1 MKKVLALLLFVGLG
15 SAAFAQA
22 QQAPAAPAVDKNK
35 GQFKFEKE
43 LHDFGTVIEGE
54 MATYEFTFTNTGKE
68 PIIISNVA
76 ASCGCTT
83 PSWTREP
90 VMPGKKG
97 SIKAVYNSQ
106 SRPGPFNKQITITSN
121 AATPTKVLTI
131 KGNVDRQPAGVPENK
146 PSASPVTKP

>member
-1 MKKVLALLLFVGLG
+1 MKKVLALLLFVGMG
-15 SAAFAQA
+15 SAALA
-22 QQAPAAPAVDKNK
+22 QAPAAATENKNK
-35 GQFKFEKE
+35 GEMKFEKE
-43 LHDFGTVIEGE
+43 LHDFGTVTEGE
-54 MATYEFTFTNTGKE
+54 MATYEFTFTNSGKE

-106 SRPGPFNKQITITSN
+106 NRPGPFNKQITITSN
-121 AATPTKVLTI
+121 GATPTKVLTI
-131 KGNVDRQPAGVPENK
+131 KGNVERQPAGVPENK
-146 PSASPVTKP
+146 TNASPVSKP

>member
-1 MKKVLALLLFVGLG
+1 MKKVLALLFFVGMS
-15 SAAFAQA
+15 SAVLAQA
-22 QQAPAAPAVDKNK
+22 QQAPAADKKK
-35 GQFKFEKE
+35 GEFKFEKE
-43 LHDFGTVIEGE
+43 LHDFGTVTEGE

-106 SRPGPFNKQITITSN
+106 NRPGPFNKQITITSN
-121 AATPTKVLTI
+121 AGTPTKVLTI

-146 PSASPVTKP
+146 SNASPVTKP

>member
-1 MKKVLALLLFVGLG
+1 MKKVLALLFFVGLA
-15 SAAFAQA
+15 SVSMAQTQTPA
-22 QQAPAAPAVDKNK
+22 AAPAVDKNK

-43 LHDFGTVIEGE
+43 LHDFGTVSEGV
-54 MATYEFTFTNTGKE
+54 MATYEFVFTNTGKE

-106 SRPGPFNKQITITSN
+106 GRPGPFNKQITITSN
-121 AATPTKVLTI
+121 AGTPTKVLTI
-131 KGNVDRQPAGVPENK
+131 KGIVETAPIGLPENK
-146 PSASPVTKP
+146 PSASPVSKP